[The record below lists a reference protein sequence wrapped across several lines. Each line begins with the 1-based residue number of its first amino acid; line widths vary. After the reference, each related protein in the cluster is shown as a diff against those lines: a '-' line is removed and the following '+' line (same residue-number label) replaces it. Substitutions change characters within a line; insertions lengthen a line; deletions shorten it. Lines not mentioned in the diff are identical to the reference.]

1 MMSSSLN
8 CIRYLIGSQWSDVI
22 SVAGMGEQTSSR
34 VLDVLEF
41 SFFLVINCFFI
52 FLLFTEVG
60 LRQCV
65 ASAENDR

>member
-1 MMSSSLN
+1 MNALFDGEPVKVMED
-8 CIRYLIGSQWSDVI
+8 RSDVI

-52 FLLFTEVG
+52 FLLCTEVV
-60 LRQCV
+60 LR
-65 ASAENDR
+65 